1 MGKKRLRRLGLML
14 ALCLAL
20 SGCGGPI
27 QMQLDEGE
35 DRTPWQEAE
44 EEEAE
49 EVKTDSGID
58 RFALA
63 YHEGQTMD
71 PITCGDGAQLQL
83 TTLLYE
89 PLFRLDGNFQP
100 QGVLCTECSASEDGL
115 VYTLTIRQGVTFSD
129 GSTLESSDAAIS
141 LRRAMAS
148 ERYGSR
154 LSGIRQVTTR
164 GSDTLVITLS
174 RPNSRLAALLDIPVI
189 KAGSEEGGVPA
200 GTGPYLFIT
209 SGEGAYLSA
218 NPDWWQG
225 RALPLERIELVDAK
239 DSDTVLYLFTSR
251 EVQVYAADLTQGVG
265 ALSGSLDTVEI
276 PTAAMQF
283 VGINV
288 RRAALQDQGLRQAL
302 QLGVPRETIVEGY
315 LSSHALPAQFPVSP
329 AAAGYPAQLER
340 DYSLETYRQALS
352 ALWSGEEERGT
363 VELTLL
369 VNGESPSKVA
379 IAQYLAQSLSV
390 EGMCQVSVEALPWAE
405 YLQALADGDFDLYY
419 GEVRLTADWDLS
431 ALIGTGGALNYG
443 GWSGV
448 DTDAMLE
455 ACRTGGESAE
465 RGLYQHLQEA
475 VPLIPVC
482 FKNDSLLTHS
492 GTVENAQPTAADIF
506 YNFPDWRIYLS
517 QTEQEKGAA

>member
-63 YHEGQTMD
+63 YHEGQTLD

-239 DSDTVLYLFTSR
+239 DSDTVLYLFTAR
-251 EVQVYAADLTQGVG
+251 EIQVYAADLTRGEA
-265 ALSGSLDTVEI
+265 ALSGRLDAVDI
-276 PTAAMQF
+276 PTATMQF
-283 VGINV
+283 LGINT
-288 RRAALQDQGLRQAL
+288 RRAALQDQELRRVL
-302 QLGVPRETIVEGY
+302 RLGIPRETVVEGY
-315 LSSHALPAQFPVSP
+315 LSGHAAPAQFAISP
-329 AAAGYPAQLER
+329 ASGDYPAEMETA
-340 DYSLETYRQALS
+340 YSLETYRQSLT
-352 ALWSGEEERGT
+352 ALWAAEEEREPLT
-363 VELTLL
+363 LTLL
-369 VNGESPSKVA
+369 VNADSASKTA

-390 EGMCQVSVEALPWAE
+390 EGLLQVTVEALAWTD
-405 YLQALADGDFDLYY
+405 YLEALAGGDFDLYY
-419 GEVRLTADWDLS
+419 GEVRLTADWDIS
-431 ALIGTGGALNYG
+431 ELIGTGGELNYG
-443 GWSGV
+443 GWSAV

-455 ACRTGGESAE
+455 ACRAGGENAY
-465 RGLYQHLQEA
+465 RNLCRHLREA
-475 VPLIPVC
+475 VPLLPVC
-482 FKNDSLLTHS
+482 FKSDSLLTHS
-492 GTVENAQPTAADIF
+492 GAVENARPTAANIF
-506 YNFPDWRIYLS
+506 YNFPDWVLHFAQPAEES
-517 QTEQEKGAA
+517 AP